1 MSHISDI
8 HADAVG
14 KPSTCERT
22 ANMMAKHMIQ
32 GWHPGVPDKYN
43 FARQQFD
50 ESLYVSGMLNNLDLD
65 ATILQQAKP
74 IMICIYEGLA
84 LYNAASGPE
93 IGHPGRIS
101 ADFEALPTRI
111 RPRRDPPKYYS
122 SLKL

>member
-22 ANMMAKHMIQ
+22 ANIMAKHMKQ
-32 GWHPGVPDKYN
+32 GFPDKYN

-111 RPRRDPPKYYS
+111 RPRRDPPKYCS
-122 SLKL
+122 SWKL